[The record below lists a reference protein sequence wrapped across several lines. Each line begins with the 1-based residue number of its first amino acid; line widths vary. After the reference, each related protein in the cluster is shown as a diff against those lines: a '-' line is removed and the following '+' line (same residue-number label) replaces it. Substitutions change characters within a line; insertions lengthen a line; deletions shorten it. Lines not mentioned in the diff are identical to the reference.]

1 MGKTQKAGK
10 NKKSGVIIEREE
22 MGDIL
27 IRQRC
32 ITLLVSISQKLNI
45 ATIQEIQYISDIL
58 WLDLKPILEDIWN
71 RAEQKIPLE
80 LFDCIETLT
89 ELAEGLNQ
97 ILRSRLED
105 PPIYKIREAI
115 WEGLER
121 ILRSKS

>member
-1 MGKTQKAGK
+1 
-10 NKKSGVIIEREE
+10 

-32 ITLLVSISQKLNI
+32 ITLLVTISHKLKI
-45 ATIQEIQYISDIL
+45 ATIEEIQYVSDIL
-58 WLDLKPILEDIWN
+58 WSDLKPILEDIWN
-71 RAEQKIPLE
+71 RPQQKIPLE

-89 ELAEGLNQ
+89 ELAEALNQ

-105 PPIYKIREAI
+105 PPISKLRELI
-115 WEGLER
+115 WAGLER